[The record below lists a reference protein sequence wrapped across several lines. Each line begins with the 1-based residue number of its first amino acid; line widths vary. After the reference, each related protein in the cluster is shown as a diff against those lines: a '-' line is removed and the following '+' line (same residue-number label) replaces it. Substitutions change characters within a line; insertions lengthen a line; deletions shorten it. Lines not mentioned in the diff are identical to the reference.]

1 MKKNILHKLLII
13 SLTAYVI
20 VFCYAFITSPSYFSF
35 NSPSNSSDS
44 IEPSIDLSNSNIS
57 ESPSEENSIEPSLIP
72 SIDFSV
78 EPTIEPTVEP
88 SVTEPTIIPSTSEE
102 VKDEPLEMYKELV
115 INDRINQIYE
125 NAFFDDKNSEI
136 YNLFSIECSN
146 AINKINNAN
155 SYEEINQIYEDTLL
169 NINEIVPVA
178 NGIYNFGE
186 KDLYEAFKAL
196 ENYLSLNNA
205 NKINIADGYVYYGFT
220 NRVNLGSETY
230 IPNYGFGLLE
240 EGSVE
245 SNDEFGNCFN
255 VLIDEKNLSS
265 LFIDKELLKL
275 VSSSY
280 YKKFMN
286 NEKNGYQYVNELAD
300 SEILYENYYSD
311 TWKVKVKTNEIKY
324 STLSTSPE
332 ISAYNNKT
340 VSLQDYETIFKL
352 VLTQKFNNDY
362 FSAHDLISLGL
373 VGAKNYYQQST
384 QGYDDA
390 LWEEVG
396 INTYEENGS
405 SFIEFKFENKIS
417 YPYFFTY
424 MNLGNFAP
432 IPQSFLDLIG
442 PENFMKYDLEKENSL
457 VDNYLSVGPYTYAK
471 SNKNEILLKKN
482 ENYIYKDS
490 KYQIKEICI
499 KSNENE
505 STYSDYYDPYLL
517 KTNND
522 QSIIKHVVPDNSKFN
537 INVNSTT
544 QKQWEEFFGENGKI
558 LKTNKED
565 YWEVEPAL
573 SNDFFIKGI
582 NEAINKTDFCN
593 NIENLIPCNSIFQFD
608 LETSFNKGSSYI
620 QETNRYNFAY
630 SFDIEKARQYFAVAM
645 YELENQGKYTPG
657 TIDNPTII
665 DIEITWMY
673 ESQLEYHNLI
683 KAYLEE
689 AFNDISVTQGKY
701 KLNVSYYI
709 PENWTDVFYNK
720 FYCGKFDLGYGVMT
734 TSTISSS
741 NPLYSLYLLSSSS
754 NLSDGFTVNWS
765 KDSNENPS
773 IIYNGKR
780 YTYDALLVALGKDV
794 IVEDG
799 KLKEAFKAN
808 LIENIKTQQNTYET
822 TIEIDI
828 ANIEELSY
836 KIKDVVLFNAD
847 YNTEDYFEESILS
860 NCIIIENTEEGK
872 ITITISHDQAL
883 VNKYI
888 GKMGI
893 DIYYEVYQNETLYE
907 KGYKSLYS
915 VFS

>member
-1 MKKNILHKLLII
+1 MKKHTFRLVLLLI
-13 SLTAYVI
+13 SLLSLSG
-20 VFCYAFITSPSYFSF
+20 C
-35 NSPSNSSDS
+35 NSQPSNSD
-44 IEPSIDLSNSNIS
+44 
-57 ESPSEENSIEPSLIP
+57 EPSLQP
-72 SIDFSV
+72 SVDTSV
-78 EPTIEPTVEP
+78 EP
-88 SVTEPTIIPSTSEE
+88 SSKPTIIPSTSED
-102 VKDEPLEMYKELV
+102 VKDELLETYKELV
-115 INDRINQIYE
+115 IKDRLNNMFE

-136 YNLFSIECSN
+136 YNSFALEYSN
-146 AINKINNAN
+146 ATNKISKAN
-155 SYEEINQIYEDTLL
+155 SYEEVIQIYENTLTK
-169 NINEIVPVA
+169 INEIVPEA
-178 NGIYNFGE
+178 NGIYNFVE
-186 KDLYEAFKAL
+186 KDINEALKAI
-196 ENYLSLNNA
+196 ENYLDLNNA
-205 NKINIADGYVYYGFT
+205 NKINIAESYKYYGFT

-240 EGSVE
+240 EGSIE
-245 SNDEFGNCFN
+245 SNGELGNCLN
-255 VLIDEKNLSS
+255 VLIDEKNLRS

-286 NEKNGYQYVNELAD
+286 NEKNGYQYVNELAA
-300 SEILYENYYSD
+300 SEIQYENYYSD

-324 STLSTSPE
+324 STYSTSPE
-332 ISAYNNKT
+332 ISVYNNKT

-396 INTYEENGS
+396 IKTYEENGS
-405 SFIEFKFENKIS
+405 SFIEFKFENKIG
-417 YPYFFTY
+417 YPYFFAY
-424 MNLGNFAP
+424 MNKGNYAP

-442 PENFMKYDLEKENSL
+442 PENFMKYDLKNENSL
-457 VDNYLSVGPYTYAK
+457 VDNYLSVGPYTYIK

-482 ENYIYKDS
+482 ENYIYQDS
-490 KYQIKEICI
+490 KYQIEEICI

-505 STYSDYYDPYLL
+505 STYSDFYDSY
-517 KTNND
+517 KGND
-522 QSIIKHVVPDNSKFN
+522 QSIRKYVVPDKGQFN

-582 NEAINKTDFCN
+582 NEAINKADFCN
-593 NIENLIPCNSIFQFD
+593 NIENLMPSNSILLFD
-608 LETSFNKGSSYI
+608 LETSFNKGVSYL
-620 QETNRYNFAY
+620 QETDRYNFTY

-673 ESQLEYHNLI
+673 ESNLKYHNLI

-689 AFNDISVTQGKY
+689 AFNDVSVTQGKY
-701 KLNVSYYI
+701 KLNVSYYL
-709 PENWTDVFYNK
+709 PESWSDVYYK
-720 FYCGKFDLGYGVMT
+720 KLYCGKFDLGFGSIS
-734 TSTISSS
+734 TSTAAALH
-741 NPLYSLYLLSSSS
+741 PLYKLYLLSSSY
-754 NLSDGFTVNWS
+754 NLSGGFTVNWS
-765 KDSNENPS
+765 KDTNENPS
-773 IIYNGKR
+773 IIYNGQR
-780 YTYDALLVALGKDV
+780 YTYDALLTALSGTV
-794 IVEDG
+794 IIEDG

-808 LIENIKTQQNTYET
+808 LIENTKTEQNTYAT

-828 ANIEELSY
+828 ANIDELNY

-847 YNTEDYFEESILS
+847 YETEEYFEESILS
-860 NCIIIENTEEGK
+860 NCTILENLEEGK
-872 ITITISHDQAL
+872 ITITINHDQSL

-907 KGYKSLYS
+907 DGYKSLYS

>member
-1 MKKNILHKLLII
+1 MKNHTFRLVFLLI
-13 SLTAYVI
+13 SLLSLSG
-20 VFCYAFITSPSYFSF
+20 C
-35 NSPSNSSDS
+35 NSQPSNSD
-44 IEPSIDLSNSNIS
+44 
-57 ESPSEENSIEPSLIP
+57 EPSLHP
-72 SIDFSV
+72 SVDSSV
-78 EPTIEPTVEP
+78 EPSTN
-88 SVTEPTIIPSTSEE
+88 PTIIPSTSED
-102 VKDEPLEMYKELV
+102 VKDELLETYKELV
-115 INDRINQIYE
+115 IKDRLNNMFE

-136 YNLFSIECSN
+136 YNSFALEYSN
-146 AINKINNAN
+146 ATNKISKAN
-155 SYEEINQIYEDTLL
+155 SYEEVIQIYENTLTK
-169 NINEIVPVA
+169 INEIVPEA
-178 NGIYNFGE
+178 NGIYNFVE
-186 KDLYEAFKAL
+186 KDINEALKAI
-196 ENYLSLNNA
+196 ENYLDLNNA
-205 NKINIADGYVYYGFT
+205 NKINIAESYKYYGFT

-245 SNDEFGNCFN
+245 SNDEFENCFN
-255 VLIDEKNLSS
+255 ILIDEKNLRS

-332 ISAYNNKT
+332 ISAYNNKE

-405 SFIEFKFENKIS
+405 SFIEFKFENKIG

-424 MNLGNFAP
+424 MNKGNYAP

-442 PENFMKYDLEKENSL
+442 PENFMKYDLKNENSL
-457 VDNYLSVGPYTYAK
+457 VDNYLSIGPYTYAK
-471 SNKNEILLKKN
+471 SNKNEILLMKN
-482 ENYIYKDS
+482 DNYIYQDS
-490 KYQIKEICI
+490 KYQIEEICI

-505 STYSDYYDPYLL
+505 STYSDFYDSY
-517 KTNND
+517 NGND
-522 QSIIKHVVPDNSKFN
+522 QSIRKYVVPDRGQFN
-537 INVNSTT
+537 INVNTTT
-544 QKQWEEFFGENGKI
+544 QNQWEEFFGENGKI

-573 SNDFFIKGI
+573 SNYFFIKGI
-582 NEAINKTDFCN
+582 NESINKDDFCN
-593 NIENLIPCNSIFQFD
+593 NIENLMPSNSILLFD
-608 LETSFNKGSSYI
+608 LETSFNKGVSYL
-620 QETNRYNFAY
+620 QETDRYNFAY

-665 DIEITWMY
+665 DIEIAWMY
-673 ESQLEYHNLI
+673 ESQLKYHNLI

-689 AFNDISVTQGKY
+689 AFNDVSVTQGKY
-701 KLNVSYYI
+701 KLNVSYYL
-709 PENWTDVFYNK
+709 PENWSDIYYNK
-720 FYCGKFDLGYGVMT
+720 LYCGKFDLGFGSIS
-734 TSTISSS
+734 TSTAAAL
-741 NPLYSLYLLSSSS
+741 NPLYKLHLLSSSY

-765 KDSNENPS
+765 KDTNENPS

-780 YTYDALLVALGKDV
+780 YTYDALLVAIGKDV

-828 ANIEELSY
+828 ANIDELSY

-847 YNTEDYFEESILS
+847 YDTEDYFEESILS

-872 ITITISHDQAL
+872 ITITISHDQSL

-893 DIYYEVYQNETLYE
+893 DIYYEVYQNEILYE
-907 KGYKSLYS
+907 EGYKSLYS